1 MCIINIYHLYYPQ
14 DQGEIK
20 LNWDEGMHW
29 TENHFQKT
37 PWTHHDGM
45 VQLLGMGKTCCNGK
59 KTFIWHCTF
68 VNKGNFLLHTPTQS
82 RGFSRKDSEQ
92 DKVNFSSFL
101 WSCRVTPSLA
111 ILLSENTKIPGQGSL
126 ECANIEMFWSI
137 MQLDMGR
144 AGKLTKVPLKVLI
157 LKYWVWRKTATRIAV
172 KQEKKGK
179 LYIGRQCR
187 PFGMCP
193 ILSILKNIKDKK
205 VECELV
211 VMRMKK
217 GERELQGAEEINLW
231 HKISKGEVLIS

>member
-111 ILLSENTKIPGQGSL
+111 ILVSENTKIPGQGSL
-126 ECANIEMFWSI
+126 ECAIIKMFWSI
-137 MQLDMGR
+137 HAAGR
-144 AGKLTKVPLKVLI
+144 GEGWQTHQGASQSAHFK
-157 LKYWVWRKTATRIAV
+157 
-172 KQEKKGK
+172 
-179 LYIGRQCR
+179 
-187 PFGMCP
+187 
-193 ILSILKNIKDKK
+193 ILSVKENSYKNCSETGKEGKTLYWQTMQTIWNVLHTFHFKK
-205 VECELV
+205 YKGQKC
-211 VMRMKK
+211 RMWACSD
-217 GERELQGAEEINLW
+217 ENEEGRKRVAGSRRN
-231 HKISKGEVLIS
+231 KFMTQNK